1 MCTNRESI
9 GGGLRESPELRRDMA
24 CGGDGVVA
32 TLRWPSGVTGARVSH
47 GVPRRW
53 RSRDPAGWTVFG
65 IPSGWTVFESP
76 STSTPWVASCRQ
88 IGHVRP
94 RSRES
99 PLHLP
104 RSDLDSDGYSSQRP
118 GPRAP
123 AMPLEFLARSEL
135 RRRPAPLLAAA
146 GHAHAQ
152 ALTTFA
158 WPGLCG
164 GNALHPAI
172 DILFAMSCSPMACVP
187 GESNEDGGEL
197 VLYS

>member
-1 MCTNRESI
+1 MAFGS
-9 GGGLRESPELRRDMA
+9 RRSSGEPRRAAEMA
-24 CGGDGVVA
+24 FSRPRGVDGV
-32 TLRWPSGVTGARVSH
+32 WDSGR
-47 GVPRRW
+47 PL
-53 RSRDPAGWTVFG
+53 
-65 IPSGWTVFESP
+65 E
-76 STSTPWVASCRQ
+76 
-88 IGHVRP
+88 HVRP

-104 RSDLDSDGYSSQRP
+104 RSDLDSDGYPSQRP

-135 RRRPAPLLAAA
+135 RRRPALLLAAA

>member
-1 MCTNRESI
+1 MAFGSRRNSGETWRAAEMAFSRPR
-9 GGGLRESPELRRDMA
+9 GGLRESPALGRPMA
-24 CGGDGVVA
+24 CAGDD
-32 TLRWPSGVTGARVSH
+32 
-47 GVPRRW
+47 
-53 RSRDPAGWTVFG
+53 DPAGWTVFG

-76 STSTPWVASCRQ
+76 STPWVPSCRP

>member
-1 MCTNRESI
+1 
-9 GGGLRESPELRRDMA
+9 
-24 CGGDGVVA
+24 
-32 TLRWPSGVTGARVSH
+32 
-47 GVPRRW
+47 
-53 RSRDPAGWTVFG
+53 
-65 IPSGWTVFESP
+65 
-76 STSTPWVASCRQ
+76 
-88 IGHVRP
+88 
-94 RSRES
+94 
-99 PLHLP
+99 
-104 RSDLDSDGYSSQRP
+104 
-118 GPRAP
+118 
-123 AMPLEFLARSEL
+123 MPLEFLARSEL

-158 WPGLCG
+158 RPGLCG